1 MKTNPEASV
10 GSKIKE
16 AGRHSIVYG
25 LGSVAQSAVGFVLL
39 PILTGAL
46 TKEDYGVYSLIL
58 MASALAS
65 AIFYLGMTSAL
76 PRSYFDYQ
84 SPDDRRAVFTTA
96 YIILLGGALIQIAA
110 GYFGGQLISKALV
123 GRDDYSIP
131 IAWAFLGSAIGFI
144 NQYFFSYLRILRKS
158 TASVIFSLIGL
169 PGGIG
174 LTLWLL
180 ARSPGDLAA
189 PFEAL
194 AWSQLAIMLIFIGF
208 FGREAFTFRIQ
219 KEELSRL
226 IPFGIGS
233 VVASFGGILLDWTD
247 RLIIEHYLTLA
258 DVGSYSAAFRIGTLI
273 SIILISPFSQI
284 WSPMMMEY
292 RTHENIKELFAK
304 VLYYFMVIGAVIL
317 AGASLFMGDVLPF
330 LVRSEISHQMI
341 SVILLVMLGTLIYGV
356 TNIVAAGLFYERKV
370 AQFSYVYYAVA
381 SIKTGANLLIIPMF
395 GIVGAAVTT
404 LLASALIPT
413 CIYALARKYFSF
425 VIYWKRM
432 ALLGANLLPLLIY
445 GIHYS
450 SEFPIALPLRVIWFL
465 IFCIFLYLT
474 CFSSEEKQ
482 LFKKIAVRLLPS

>member
-1 MKTNPEASV
+1 MKTNPETSV
-10 GSKIKE
+10 GSKIRE

-46 TKEDYGVYSLIL
+46 TKEDFGVYSLIL

-84 SPDDRRAVFTTA
+84 SADDRRAVFTTA
-96 YIILLGGALIQIAA
+96 FIILLGGALTQIAA
-110 GYFGGQLISKALV
+110 GYFGDQIISKALV
-123 GRDDYSIP
+123 GRDNYSIP
-131 IAWAFLGSAIGFI
+131 IAWAFFGSAIGLI

-189 PFEAL
+189 PFVAL

-258 DVGSYSAAFRIGTLI
+258 DVGSYSAAFRVGTLI
-273 SIILISPFSQI
+273 NIILILPFSQI

-292 RTHENIKELFAK
+292 RTHENIKKLFAK
-304 VLYYFMVIGAVIL
+304 VLYYFMAIGTVIL

-341 SVILLVMLGTLIYGV
+341 SVILLIMLGTLFYGV
-356 TNIVAAGLFYERKV
+356 TNIVVAGLFYERKV
-370 AQFSYVYYAVA
+370 AQLSYVYYAVA
-381 SIKTGANLLIIPMF
+381 SIKTGANLMIIPMF

-404 LLASALIPT
+404 LLAGAMIPAG
-413 CIYALARKYFSF
+413 IYTLARKYFSF
-425 VIYWKRM
+425 AIDWKRLM
-432 ALLGANLLPLLIY
+432 LLFANLLPPLVYGLL
-445 GIHYS
+445 YS
-450 SEFPIALPLRVIWFL
+450 SEYTISFPLRVIWFL
-465 IFCIFLYLT
+465 VFCIVLYMT
-474 CFSSEEKQ
+474 CFSIDEKQ
-482 LFKKIAVRLLPS
+482 QLKNIIKQSVSG

>member
-1 MKTNPEASV
+1 MNVNPESSV
-10 GSKIKE
+10 SSKIKE

-46 TKEDYGVYSLIL
+46 TKEDFGVYSLIL
-58 MASALAS
+58 MASAVAG

-84 SPDDRRAVFTTA
+84 SADDRRAVFTTA
-96 YIILLGGALIQIAA
+96 FVILLGGALIQSGV

-123 GRDDYSIP
+123 GRNNYSIP
-131 IAWAFLGSAIGFI
+131 IAWAFLGSAIGFV

-208 FGREAFTFRIQ
+208 FGKEAFTFRIQ

-226 IPFGIGS
+226 IPFGVGS
-233 VVASFGGILLDWTD
+233 VVASFGGILLDWAD
-247 RLIIEHYLTLA
+247 RLIIEHFLTLA

-273 SIILISPFSQI
+273 NIILISPFSQI

-292 RTHENIKELFAK
+292 RTHDNIKELFTK
-304 VLYYFMVIGAVIL
+304 VFYYFMMIGTVTL
-317 AGASLFMGDVLPF
+317 AGASLFMGDILP
-330 LVRSEISHQMI
+330 LLIRSEISHQMI
-341 SVILLVMLGTLIYGV
+341 SVILLVMLGTLIYGC
-356 TNIVAAGLFYERKV
+356 TNIVAAGLLYERKV
-370 AQFSYVYYAVA
+370 AQVSYVYYTVA
-381 SIKTGANLLIIPMF
+381 GIKIGVNLLIIPVF

-404 LLASALIPT
+404 LLASVMIPT
-413 CIYALARKYFSF
+413 GIYALARKYFSF
-425 VIYWKRM
+425 IIDWKRL
-432 ALLGANLLPLLIY
+432 ALLGFNLLLPLVY
-445 GIHYS
+445 GLFYF
-450 SEFPIALPLRVIWFL
+450 SEYPIALPLRIIWFFV
-465 IFCIFLYLT
+465 FCILIYFT
-474 CFSSEEKQ
+474 CFSSDEKVQ
-482 LFKKIAVRLLPS
+482 LKNVVLQFVPS

>member
-1 MKTNPEASV
+1 MNVNPESSV
-10 GSKIKE
+10 SSKIKE

-46 TKEDYGVYSLIL
+46 TKEDFGIYSLIL
-58 MASALAS
+58 MASAVAG

-84 SPDDRRAVFTTA
+84 SADDRRAVFTTA
-96 YIILLGGALIQIAA
+96 FIILLGGALIQSGV

-123 GRDDYSIP
+123 GRNNYSIP
-131 IAWAFLGSAIGFI
+131 IAWAFFGGAIGFV

-169 PGGIG
+169 PGGVG

-180 ARSPGDLAA
+180 TRSPGDLTA

-208 FGREAFTFRIQ
+208 FGKKAFTFRIQ

-226 IPFGIGS
+226 IPFGVGS
-233 VVASFGGILLDWTD
+233 VVASFGGILLDWAD
-247 RLIIEHYLTLA
+247 RLIIEHFLTLA

-273 SIILISPFSQI
+273 NIILISPFSQI

-292 RTHENIKELFAK
+292 RTHDNIKELFTK
-304 VLYYFMVIGAVIL
+304 VFYYFMMIGTVTL
-317 AGASLFMGDVLPF
+317 AGASLFMGDILP
-330 LVRSEISHQMI
+330 LLIRSEISHQMI
-341 SVILLVMLGTLIYGV
+341 SVILLVMLGTLIYGS
-356 TNIVAAGLFYERKV
+356 TNIVAAGLLYERKV
-370 AQFSYVYYAVA
+370 AQVSYVYYTVA
-381 SIKTGANLLIIPMF
+381 GIKIGANLLIIPVF

-404 LLASALIPT
+404 LLASVMIPT
-413 CIYALARKYFSF
+413 GIYALARKYFSF
-425 VIYWKRM
+425 VIDWKRL
-432 ALLGANLLPLLIY
+432 ALLGFNLLLPLVY
-445 GIHYS
+445 GLFYF
-450 SEFPIALPLRVIWFL
+450 SEYPIALPLRIIWFFV
-465 IFCIFLYLT
+465 FCILIYFT
-474 CFSSEEKQ
+474 CFSSDEKIQ
-482 LFKKIAVRLLPS
+482 LKNVALQFVPS

>member
-1 MKTNPEASV
+1 MKTNPETSV

-46 TKEDYGVYSLIL
+46 TKEDYGIYSLIL

-84 SPDDRRAVFTTA
+84 SADDRRAVFTTA
-96 YIILLGGALIQIAA
+96 FVILLGGALIQIAV

-123 GRDDYSIP
+123 GRDNYSIP
-131 IAWAFLGSAIGFI
+131 IAWAFFGSAIGFV

-158 TASVIFSLIGL
+158 TASIIFSLIGL

-180 ARSPGDLAA
+180 ALSPGDLAA

-194 AWSQLAIMLIFIGF
+194 AWSQLGIMLIFIGF

-258 DVGSYSAAFRIGTLI
+258 DVGSYSAALRIGTLI
-273 SIILISPFSQI
+273 NIILILPFTQI

-292 RTHENIKELFAK
+292 RTHVNIRGLFAK
-304 VLYYFMVIGAVIL
+304 ILYYFLVIGAVIL
-317 AGASLFMGDVLPF
+317 AGAALFMGDVLPF
-330 LVRSEISHQMI
+330 LVRSEISNQMI

-370 AQFSYVYYAVA
+370 AQLSYMYYAVA

-404 LLASALIPT
+404 LLAGAMIPAG
-413 CIYALARKYFSF
+413 IYMLARKYFSF
-425 VIYWKRM
+425 VIYWKRI
-432 ALLGANLLPLLIY
+432 ALLGVNLLPLLIY
-445 GIHYS
+445 GILYS
-450 SEFPIALPLRVIWFL
+450 SEFPITLPLRFLWFL
-465 IFCIFLYLT
+465 LFCIFLYLS
-474 CFSSEEKQ
+474 CFSKDEKRQ
-482 LFKKIAVRLLPS
+482 LNKIAARLLPI

>member
-1 MKTNPEASV
+1 MNVNPESSV
-10 GSKIKE
+10 SSKIKE

-46 TKEDYGVYSLIL
+46 TKEDFGVYSLIL
-58 MASALAS
+58 MASAVAG

-84 SPDDRRAVFTTA
+84 SADDRRAVFTTA
-96 YIILLGGALIQIAA
+96 FVILLGGALIQSGV

-123 GRDDYSIP
+123 GRNNYSIP
-131 IAWAFLGSAIGFI
+131 IAWAFLGSAIGFV

-208 FGREAFTFRIQ
+208 FGKEAFTFRIQ

-226 IPFGIGS
+226 IPFGVGS
-233 VVASFGGILLDWTD
+233 VVASFGGILLDWAD
-247 RLIIEHYLTLA
+247 RLIIEHFLTLA

-273 SIILISPFSQI
+273 NIILISPFSQI

-292 RTHENIKELFAK
+292 RTHDNIKELFTK
-304 VLYYFMVIGAVIL
+304 VFYYFMMIGTVTL
-317 AGASLFMGDVLPF
+317 AGASLFMGDILP
-330 LVRSEISHQMI
+330 LLIRSEISHQMI
-341 SVILLVMLGTLIYGV
+341 SVILLVMLGTLIYGC
-356 TNIVAAGLFYERKV
+356 TNIVAAGLLYERKV
-370 AQFSYVYYAVA
+370 AQVSYVYYTVA
-381 SIKTGANLLIIPMF
+381 GIKIGVNLLIIPVF

-404 LLASALIPT
+404 LLASVMIPT
-413 CIYALARKYFSF
+413 GIYALARKYFSF
-425 VIYWKRM
+425 VIDWKRL
-432 ALLGANLLPLLIY
+432 ALLGFNLLLPLVY
-445 GIHYS
+445 GLFYF
-450 SEFPIALPLRVIWFL
+450 SEYPIALPLRIIWFFV
-465 IFCIFLYLT
+465 FCILIYFT
-474 CFSSEEKQ
+474 CFSSDEKVQ
-482 LFKKIAVRLLPS
+482 LKNVVLQFVPS